1 MRKAEDIVE
10 GFLRFLSSNREL
22 DLLPQVI
29 DLLSQKLKETKD
41 EAKIVSAIA
50 LTLTEEEKIRQY
62 LKRKFGKNFVLRVEI
77 DKGIM
82 GGLIIKVEDKV
93 IDLSLEGKLK
103 ALKEQL

>member
-50 LTLTEEEKIRQY
+50 LTLAEEEKIRQY